1 MLIDIKVCKGVVSVG
16 RAGGEEA
23 KAAGRG
29 RCATMW
35 VTAAYAQF
43 DKTLQVSAR
52 RHHTTDT
59 SNIPM
64 ECSQT
69 SSSSNI
75 STALLHYYIRQAYDE
90 IKL

>member
-29 RCATMW
+29 RRAMMW

-43 DKTLQVSAR
+43 DKTLQVSTR

-64 ECSQT
+64 ECSQASST
-69 SSSSNI
+69 SKI
-75 STALLHYYIRQAYDE
+75 STTLLHYCLRPVYDV
-90 IKL
+90 IKI

>member
-16 RAGGEEA
+16 RAGGEEP

-29 RCATMW
+29 RRATMW

-43 DKTLQVSAR
+43 DKTLQVSTR
-52 RHHTTDT
+52 RHYTTDT
-59 SNIPM
+59 SNILL

-69 SSSSNI
+69 SLTSKM
-75 STALLHYYIRQAYDE
+75 STILVYDCLGQACDV